1 MGMTKSAPPTFGGK
15 NFFPTSAPAPLCGI
29 HKCIGSRMPKRIAK
43 KVADILRVQIAKGEK
58 DIKAPTCFK
67 VKPVLAHIV
76 VKTGETDGVPTYAKK
91 TAPVALHRGTYV
103 NVRHQ
108 PDYIAPKKVRNGV
121 TDE

>member
-15 NFFPTSAPAPLCGI
+15 NFFPTSAPAPLCAI

-43 KVADILRVQIAKGEK
+43 KVADNLRVQIAKGDN

-67 VKPVLAHIV
+67 VKPVLAKV
-76 VKTGETDGVPTYAKK
+76 VTTSGGVSTPHL
-91 TAPVALHRGTYV
+91 APVSLHRGTYV

-108 PDYIAPKKVRNGV
+108 PDYIAPKKIRNGV